1 MAENKNQPK
10 TIYLADYRSPDF
22 LIDTVELLFDLNETA
37 TKVTSAMSIRR
48 NDNTSNCSLVL
59 NGRDLTLISLSM
71 NGRMLDTEEYEIGAE
86 TLTLTDLPDEFKLEV
101 VTEINPQGN
110 TSLGGLYTSGGNFC
124 TQCEAEEF
132 RKITY
137 FLDRPDVMARYTTT
151 IIAEKEYYPVL
162 LSNGNLV
169 DQGDYDD
176 GRHWVKWQD
185 PFPKPCYLFALVA
198 GDLACIEDTFTTQSG
213 RKIDLHIYVQHHNVS
228 KCDHAMRSL
237 KNSMDWDERTYGREY
252 DLDLYMIVAVD
263 DFNMGA
269 MENKGLNVF
278 NSKYVLASVDTAT
291 DQDYQGIEGVI
302 GHEYFHN
309 WSGNRV
315 TCRDWFQLS
324 LKEGFTVYRDEEF
337 SADMGSRGVKRI
349 EDVNVLRTHQF
360 REDSGPMA
368 HPIRPESYVEIN
380 NFYTVTVYN
389 KGAEI
394 VRMLAHLVGPEGF
407 RKGTDLYFDRFD
419 GQAVTTDD
427 FVAAIEDANSMDFS
441 QFKRWYNQAGTPV
454 LSVEQEYDA
463 DKKIFRLK
471 VSQSCPSTPGQ
482 EKKLPFH
489 IPFAVGLLDESG
501 KNLPIKISGVSH
513 DNESC
518 VLNVCEPEHIFEFEN
533 VSCKPVPSLLRGF
546 SAPVKLETDLS
557 NDQLY
562 FLMANDTDS
571 FNRWDSGQQMAIK
584 VILSLIENYKKGQEL
599 TLDQDFINAIRKT
612 LLDTELDPALI
623 AAAMTLPS
631 EAYVSE
637 FVEVI
642 DPKAIHEARRFMMIT
657 IAKQLKSEL
666 LVKYKEIKDEGEYKI
681 DAFSIGCR
689 SLKNTCLRYLSVLE
703 DNDVI
708 ALCGRQFDAAHN
720 MTDVIVALSCLGN
733 SEGSEKEDALSSFY
747 NKWQQDPLVLD
758 KWFSIQATSR
768 LDNTLSNVKSLT
780 KHPAFSIKNPNK
792 VRSLIGA
799 FCNANPS
806 KFHDTSGAGYEFL
819 ADTIIKLDGLNPQ
832 VAARMSNAFSQWRR
846 YDKNLQKLMRSQM
859 ERIIGVKELSRD
871 VYEVMS
877 KSLAK

>member
-1 MAENKNQPK
+1 
-10 TIYLADYRSPDF
+10 
-22 LIDTVELLFDLNETA
+22 
-37 TKVTSAMSIRR
+37 
-48 NDNTSNCSLVL
+48 
-59 NGRDLTLISLSM
+59 
-71 NGRMLDTEEYEIGAE
+71 
-86 TLTLTDLPDEFKLEV
+86 
-101 VTEINPQGN
+101 
-110 TSLGGLYTSGGNFC
+110 
-124 TQCEAEEF
+124 
-132 RKITY
+132 
-137 FLDRPDVMARYTTT
+137 
-151 IIAEKEYYPVL
+151 
-162 LSNGNLV
+162 
-169 DQGDYDD
+169 
-176 GRHWVKWQD
+176 
-185 PFPKPCYLFALVA
+185 
-198 GDLACIEDTFTTQSG
+198 
-213 RKIDLHIYVQHHNVS
+213 
-228 KCDHAMRSL
+228 
-237 KNSMDWDERTYGREY
+237 
-252 DLDLYMIVAVD
+252 
-263 DFNMGA
+263 
-269 MENKGLNVF
+269 
-278 NSKYVLASVDTAT
+278 
-291 DQDYQGIEGVI
+291 
-302 GHEYFHN
+302 
-309 WSGNRV
+309 
-315 TCRDWFQLS
+315 
-324 LKEGFTVYRDEEF
+324 
-337 SADMGSRGVKRI
+337 
-349 EDVNVLRTHQF
+349 
-360 REDSGPMA
+360 
-368 HPIRPESYVEIN
+368 
-380 NFYTVTVYN
+380 
-389 KGAEI
+389 
-394 VRMLAHLVGPEGF
+394 
-407 RKGTDLYFDRFD
+407 
-419 GQAVTTDD
+419 
-427 FVAAIEDANSMDFS
+427 
-441 QFKRWYNQAGTPV
+441 V

-471 VSQSCPSTPGQ
+471 VNQSCPSTPGQ

-489 IPFAVGLLDESG
+489 IPFAVGLLDENG

-518 VLNVCEPEHIFEFEN
+518 VLDVCEIENIFEFED
-533 VSCKPVPSLLRGF
+533 VPRKPVPSLLRGF

-584 VILSLIENYKKGQEL
+584 IILSLIENYKKSQEL
-599 TLDQDFINAIRKT
+599 TLDQDFVNAIRKT
-612 LLDTELDPALI
+612 LLDAELDPALI

-637 FVEVI
+637 FVEII
-642 DPKAIHEARRFMMIT
+642 DPKAIHEVRRFMMLT

-681 DAFSIGCR
+681 DASAIGRR

-720 MTDVIVALSCLGN
+720 MTDVIVALSCLAN

-747 NKWQQDPLVLD
+747 NKWQKDPLVLD

-819 ADTIIKLDGLNPQ
+819 ADTIIKLDVLNPQ

-877 KSLAK
+877 KSLAE